1 MPSQKQ
7 RCQESR
13 DCGLGT
19 LAALGLTFENLRL
32 GHEHLNEVYAI
43 KIPSTHIQ
51 DQKTQAE
58 EEFGKYPASFPNRP
72 GLNLCYPTFCKVGAG
87 LKDQRL

>member
-1 MPSQKQ
+1 MCPSQKQ

-13 DCGLGT
+13 GYGLGT
-19 LAALGLTFENLRL
+19 QGAPGLIFEDLHL

-43 KIPSTHIQ
+43 KIPSTYIQ

-58 EEFGKYPASFPNRP
+58 KEFGK
-72 GLNLCYPTFCKVGAG
+72 
-87 LKDQRL
+87 